1 MLTSSERHFIE
12 QWREQ
17 RSGPRW
23 QYYLLFI
30 FAWGVVSFLIIFFLA
45 KLFTNLWEKGGA
57 GMIYIFIGLALVC
70 GFIATHF
77 TYVRSEKRYKNII
90 VREKIKAN

>member
-1 MLTSSERHFIE
+1 ME

-30 FAWGVVSFLIIFFLA
+30 FAWTVVSFLIIFFLA
-45 KLFTNLWEKGGA
+45 KLLTNLWEKGGSE
-57 GMIYIFIGLALVC
+57 MIYIFIALAVIC
-70 GFIATHF
+70 GFLVTHI
-77 TYVRSEKRYKNII
+77 TYTRSEKKYQKII
-90 VREKIKAN
+90 AREKKIHAN